1 MITITPSRR
10 RGLLL
15 LLVGFLVFL
24 GCFAFPLVNLT
35 LPEYNRFLLSPS
47 LVDTLL
53 FPLGLAVGYTW
64 VGVLARMLLGPRCLG
79 KMLGLVLAATAVGFL
94 CRYGLEYGETSI
106 AYAFSLP
113 NCAFHLAAAAGLTLL
128 GACLAHLLRRR

>member
-24 GCFAFPLVNLT
+24 GCFACPLGNLT
-35 LPEYNRFLLSPS
+35 APEGSLAFWSVLPP
-47 LVDTLL
+47 V
-53 FPLGLAVGYTW
+53 LGYLGA
-64 VGVLARMLLGPRCLG
+64 GVLARMFLGPRCLG
-79 KMLGLVLAATAVGFL
+79 KVLGLTLAATAAGFL
-94 CRYGLEYGETSI
+94 CRLALEYGEVTI
-106 AYAFSLP
+106 TYAFSLP

-128 GACLAHLLRRR
+128 GSCAARRLGDW

>member
-1 MITITPSRR
+1 MIAITPPLR

-15 LLVGFLVFL
+15 LVVGFLVL
-24 GCFAFPLVNLT
+24 EGCFAFPLVNLT
-35 LPEYNRFLLSPS
+35 HPEYNRALWDIILPSWVYLS
-47 LVDTLL
+47 
-53 FPLGLAVGYTW
+53 A
-64 VGVLARMLLGPRCLG
+64 GVLARILLGPRCLG

-113 NCAFHLAAAAGLTLL
+113 NCAFHLAATAGLILL
-128 GACLAHLLRRR
+128 GACLARFLRRQ

>member
-10 RGLLL
+10 RGLL

-24 GCFAFPLVNLT
+24 GCFAFPLGNLT
-35 LPEYNRFLLSPS
+35 APEGSLAFWSVLPP
-47 LVDTLL
+47 V
-53 FPLGLAVGYTW
+53 LGYLGA
-64 VGVLARMLLGPRCLG
+64 GVLTRMFLGPRCLG
-79 KMLGLVLAATAVGFL
+79 KVLGLVLAATAVGFL

-128 GACLAHLLRRR
+128 GACLAHFLRRR

>member
-35 LPEYNRFLLSPS
+35 APEGSLAFWSVLPP
-47 LVDTLL
+47 V
-53 FPLGLAVGYTW
+53 LGYLGA
-64 VGVLARMLLGPRCLG
+64 GVLARMFLGPRCLG
-79 KMLGLVLAATAVGFL
+79 KVLGLTLAATAAGFL
-94 CRYGLEYGETSI
+94 CRLALEYGEVTI
-106 AYAFSLP
+106 TYAFSLP

-128 GACLAHLLRRR
+128 GSCAARRLGDW

>member
-1 MITITPSRR
+1 MFAITPSRR

-24 GCFAFPLVNLT
+24 GCFAFPLGNLT
-35 LPEYNRFLLSPS
+35 APEGSLTFWAVLSP
-47 LVDTLL
+47 V
-53 FPLGLAVGYTW
+53 LGYLGA
-64 VGVLARMLLGPRCLG
+64 GVLARMFLGLRCLG
-79 KMLGLVLAATAVGFL
+79 KVLGLTLAATAAGFL
-94 CRYGLEYGETSI
+94 CRLALEYGEVTI

-128 GACLAHLLRRR
+128 GSCSARRLGDW

>member
-24 GCFAFPLVNLT
+24 GCFAFPLGNLT
-35 LPEYNRFLLSPS
+35 APEGSLAFWSVLPP
-47 LVDTLL
+47 V
-53 FPLGLAVGYTW
+53 LGYLGA
-64 VGVLARMLLGPRCLG
+64 GVLARMFLGPRCLG
-79 KMLGLVLAATAVGFL
+79 KVLGLVLPATAVGFL

-128 GACLAHLLRRR
+128 GACLAHFLRRR

>member
-35 LPEYNRFLLSPS
+35 LPEYNRALWDIVFTTLAYLS
-47 LVDTLL
+47 
-53 FPLGLAVGYTW
+53 A
-64 VGVLARMLLGPRCLG
+64 GVLAWILLGPRCLG
-79 KMLGLVLAATAVGFL
+79 KMLGRVLPATAVGFL

-128 GACLAHLLRRR
+128 GACLAHFLRRR

>member
-1 MITITPSRR
+1 MV
-10 RGLLL
+10 GLLVL
-15 LLVGFLVFL
+15 E

-35 LPEYNRFLLSPS
+35 HPEYNRALWDIVFTTLAYLS
-47 LVDTLL
+47 
-53 FPLGLAVGYTW
+53 A
-64 VGVLARMLLGPRCLG
+64 GVLAWILLGPRCLG
-79 KMLGLVLAATAVGFL
+79 KVLGLVLPATAVGFL

-128 GACLAHLLRRR
+128 GACLARFLRRR

>member
-24 GCFAFPLVNLT
+24 GCFAFPLGNLT
-35 LPEYNRFLLSPS
+35 HPEYDGALWDIILPSWVYLS
-47 LVDTLL
+47 
-53 FPLGLAVGYTW
+53 A
-64 VGVLARMLLGPRCLG
+64 GVLARMLLGPRCLG
-79 KMLGLVLAATAVGFL
+79 KVLGLVLPATAVGFL

-113 NCAFHLAAAAGLTLL
+113 NCAFHLAATACLILL

>member
-24 GCFAFPLVNLT
+24 GCFAFPLGNLT
-35 LPEYNRFLLSPS
+35 APEGSLTFWAVLSP
-47 LVDTLL
+47 V
-53 FPLGLAVGYTW
+53 LGYLGA
-64 VGVLARMLLGPRCLG
+64 GVLARMFLGPRCLG
-79 KMLGLVLAATAVGFL
+79 KVLGLTLAATAAGFL
-94 CRYGLEYGETSI
+94 CRLALEYGEVTI
-106 AYAFSLP
+106 TYAFSLP

-128 GACLAHLLRRR
+128 GSCAARRLGDW

>member
-24 GCFAFPLVNLT
+24 GCFAFPLGNLT
-35 LPEYNRFLLSPS
+35 APEGSLAFWSVLPP
-47 LVDTLL
+47 V
-53 FPLGLAVGYTW
+53 LGYLGA
-64 VGVLARMLLGPRCLG
+64 GVLARMFLGPRCLG
-79 KMLGLVLAATAVGFL
+79 KVLGLTLAATAAGFL
-94 CRYGLEYGETSI
+94 CRLALEYGEVTITS
-106 AYAFSLP
+106 AFSLP

-128 GACLAHLLRRR
+128 GSCAARRLGDW